1 MYVFYKEKRSMC
13 DFKNNSGA
21 LSNDELWAKAAQS
34 GPISREEL
42 GIDNDSSS
50 NGITYLHEGTQGLTF
65 EMNSNDETKTEE

>member
-1 MYVFYKEKRSMC
+1 MC
-13 DFKNNSGA
+13 DFKNNSRA